1 MRILLFLIMMALS
14 HCVLA
19 EVANAKSD
27 AQLVNIEGNQQDL
40 NFLNNV
46 NLISINPK
54 KDKADIVLG
63 VVEIIGGGGVMIL
76 GGSLIGSGMIIQA
89 FRPEDINE
97 ITLLYFSGATTAGL
111 GYVIYKDGRKRFKK
125 RRKSRRKRSR
135 SNRGLE

>member
-46 NLISINPK
+46 NLISIDPK

-76 GGSLIGSGMIIQA
+76 GGSLIGYGMILQA
-89 FRPEDINE
+89 FSEDINE
-97 ITLLYFSGATTAGL
+97 ITLLYFSGATTTGL

-125 RRKSRRKRSR
+125 RRKYRRKRSR
-135 SNRGLE
+135 SNRGLK

>member
-40 NFLNNV
+40 NVLNNV
-46 NLISINPK
+46 NLISIDPK

-76 GGSLIGSGMIIQA
+76 GGSLIGYGMILQA
-89 FRPEDINE
+89 FYEDINE
-97 ITLLYFSGATTAGL
+97 ITLLYFSGATTTGL

-135 SNRGLE
+135 SNRGLK